1 MGSRLQFPFWF
12 RITVLFFLPSV
23 AMADCTAPL
32 DPGVRICSPS
42 PNATVV
48 FVAAIAFNSTPAF
61 GAEIVKFTLYDND
74 HDEVDGF
81 PGQTGETVID
91 AGIQN
96 GRHKITINAWDT
108 AGNLYQN
115 SVSFTVVGNGFPTIC
130 HPPKTP
136 GIDFC
141 APPADAVLGLDYPV
155 SATAKGNSAIAA
167 LRLYVD
173 GKSQV
178 TQTQAMQQDPSQLST
193 LALVSSQGDHQ
204 IAFVAWDT
212 SGHVFNATRK
222 IHSTYTYSAVDC
234 PPKGDSPCSPGFD
247 TVLTPEPDSYV
258 GNSFT
263 LQNQILNNSNPITTI
278 KAYIDNTLVATS
290 HGPTMMAPVDNAPTG
305 THIITLQA
313 WDNAGTLYRMQY
325 NVNINMQH

>member
-1 MGSRLQFPFWF
+1 MGSGLQFPFLF
-12 RITVLFFLPSV
+12 QITLLFFCLPLPWR
-23 AMADCTAPL
+23 TAPL
-32 DPGVRICSPS
+32 RLNPGVRICSPS
-42 PNATVV
+42 SNATVV
-48 FVAAIAFNSTPAF
+48 FVPAIAFNSTPAF
-61 GAEIVKFTLYDND
+61 GAEIVKFIMYDND

-91 AGIQN
+91 GDIKN
-96 GRHKITINAWDT
+96 GLHRITINAWDT

-115 SVSFTVVGNGFPTIC
+115 SVSFTVVGNGFPTFC
-130 HPPKTP
+130 DPPETP

-141 APPADAVLGLDYPV
+141 APPADAVLGVDYPV

-167 LRLYVD
+167 IRLYVD

-178 TQTQAMQQDPSQLST
+178 TQTQAMQPDPSQLST
-193 LALVSSQGDHQ
+193 LASVSSQGDHQ

-212 SGHVFNATRK
+212 TGHVFNATRK

-234 PPKGDSPCSPGFD
+234 PPKGNNPCSPGFD

-263 LQNQILNNSNPITTI
+263 IQNQILNNPSPITTI
-278 KAYIDNTLVATS
+278 KAYMTIPLWRRLMD
-290 HGPTMMAPVDNAPTG
+290 
-305 THIITLQA
+305 
-313 WDNAGTLYRMQY
+313 RR
-325 NVNINMQH
+325 